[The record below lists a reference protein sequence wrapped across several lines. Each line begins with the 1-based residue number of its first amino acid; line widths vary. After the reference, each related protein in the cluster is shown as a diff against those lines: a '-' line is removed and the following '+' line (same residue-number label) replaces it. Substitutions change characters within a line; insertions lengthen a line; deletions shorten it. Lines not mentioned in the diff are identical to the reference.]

1 MGWSDGDIGL
11 PGDRLASADV
21 YGVEVC
27 GERWGVY
34 GQNVCRGGEG
44 YGNTGWFG
52 GDVRVIAIPVREGCE
67 LEEEGGV
74 CEAWEIFQLFRGG
87 KRSKVWL
94 LEGEVLEEGV

>member
-11 PGDRLASADV
+11 SGYGLASADV

-27 GERWGVY
+27 RERRGVH
-34 GQNVCRGGEG
+34 GQNVCRGGKG
-44 YGNTGWFG
+44 YGNAGWFG

-74 CEAWEIFQLFRGG
+74 YEAWEIFQLFRGG

>member
-1 MGWSDGDIGL
+1 M
-11 PGDRLASADV
+11 
-21 YGVEVC
+21 
-27 GERWGVY
+27 
-34 GQNVCRGGEG
+34 
-44 YGNTGWFG
+44 
-52 GDVRVIAIPVREGCE
+52 RVIAIPVREGCE